1 MVKIIVYCRN
11 DDPYSQMLKNILSIN
26 EIVFENREVT
36 RDKAAFDEMYQLS
49 GQDKT
54 PVLVI
59 NGKAYAGFDREM
71 IKELIQKEKEAER
84 NNHELS

>member
-1 MVKIIVYCRN
+1 MKIIVYCRN
-11 DDPYSQMLKNILSIN
+11 DDPYSQMLKNILSMN

-36 RDKAAFDEMYQLS
+36 RDKKAFDEMYELS

-71 IKELIQKEKEAER
+71 IKDIIQKEKEAEQPPP
-84 NNHELS
+84 